1 LANPIASATNFAEIL
16 NFNFEQPARKKDPK
30 YGLQLLKSLYKE
42 NSVTDG
48 YFIQRNNQWK
58 INDQFAQGKLDA
70 LERLKLLGIEN
81 PDKSYVPIDPALL
94 KVAPRY
100 LQSLLGG
107 FMNRE
112 ERASVN
118 ATGVLSYQKKESRK
132 IQAMFRMKNAAKIAD
147 MQAASGIEH
156 EQGYT
161 PQDQDELEWHY
172 KIVDRLPEESGFEQ
186 RIDEVFEN
194 SDDENRKRE
203 LLSDLIK
210 YNIAA
215 EKVVVNNS
223 KTKSLANR
231 LGVRRC
237 RPQRLIYNK
246 FERPNGSDIRIIGE
260 IYPMSISEGRK
271 EYPNVSEQDW
281 FKLAEKASKVSSPF
295 NPILWNERYLTDYNR
310 PYDDYKFMVLDSEVK
325 TSDKDYY
332 VKSVDNFGK
341 DVLQKKKGKP
351 NPQFGETVVDEK
363 YSIYAGIWAI
373 DTDIMLSWGIAPNMI
388 RPYQN
393 GIDCYSSYSVVYPD
407 ADGTLIPSLLER
419 GIPIIKSL
427 IDTYLKIQ
435 QMKRTMRPD
444 GVAVDISGLDDVDLG
459 SGAIGP
465 MEIKKI
471 YDQTGFLYWKR
482 RIEDGV
488 PNPEQNQIPYE
499 TIPNSANVAQ
509 INTLIGL
516 YNFEL
521 QRLNDEWG
529 TNPDALGQQVAARRG
544 KQVNENQIAM
554 ANQATEYIYDFYLTL
569 KKQTASK
576 IAMKLWDITI
586 LESEDYK
593 EMEDVD
599 IKDLINQ
606 EFDVNIDFVP
616 INQDRDWLDKSI
628 EIALER
634 QTISIGEATRIR
646 NMDNIKDAELYLIKL
661 EKKSQEAAAQAK
673 QQDYKNNAQLQ
684 QASLQQKGQV
694 DAQLIQEKA
703 NGDAMVITSKLELE
717 GYNSIIN
724 MVSGMVQE
732 SMKTGTPIPAN
743 MQPVVDFVIQTTIA
757 KGNPQPQGQAQDAQQ
772 ESPQQEQAEPQQ
784 EPQPQEQAEQ
794 PQ

>member
-1 LANPIASATNFAEIL
+1 
-16 NFNFEQPARKKDPK
+16 
-30 YGLQLLKSLYKE
+30 
-42 NSVTDG
+42 
-48 YFIQRNNQWK
+48 
-58 INDQFAQGKLDA
+58 
-70 LERLKLLGIEN
+70 
-81 PDKSYVPIDPALL
+81 
-94 KVAPRY
+94 
-100 LQSLLGG
+100 
-107 FMNRE
+107 
-112 ERASVN
+112 
-118 ATGVLSYQKKESRK
+118 
-132 IQAMFRMKNAAKIAD
+132 
-147 MQAASGIEH
+147 
-156 EQGYT
+156 
-161 PQDQDELEWHY
+161 
-172 KIVDRLPEESGFEQ
+172 
-186 RIDEVFEN
+186 
-194 SDDENRKRE
+194 
-203 LLSDLIK
+203 
-210 YNIAA
+210 
-215 EKVVVNNS
+215 
-223 KTKSLANR
+223 
-231 LGVRRC
+231 
-237 RPQRLIYNK
+237 
-246 FERPNGSDIRIIGE
+246 
-260 IYPMSISEGRK
+260 
-271 EYPNVSEQDW
+271 
-281 FKLAEKASKVSSPF
+281 
-295 NPILWNERYLTDYNR
+295 
-310 PYDDYKFMVLDSEVK
+310 
-325 TSDKDYY
+325 
-332 VKSVDNFGK
+332 
-341 DVLQKKKGKP
+341 
-351 NPQFGETVVDEK
+351 
-363 YSIYAGIWAI
+363 
-373 DTDIMLSWGIAPNMI
+373 
-388 RPYQN
+388 
-393 GIDCYSSYSVVYPD
+393 
-407 ADGTLIPSLLER
+407 
-419 GIPIIKSL
+419 
-427 IDTYLKIQ
+427 
-435 QMKRTMRPD
+435 
-444 GVAVDISGLDDVDLG
+444 
-459 SGAIGP
+459 
-465 MEIKKI
+465 
-471 YDQTGFLYWKR
+471 
-482 RIEDGV
+482 
-488 PNPEQNQIPYE
+488 
-499 TIPNSANVAQ
+499 
-509 INTLIGL
+509 
-516 YNFEL
+516 
-521 QRLNDEWG
+521 
-529 TNPDALGQQVAARRG
+529 
-544 KQVNENQIAM
+544 M